1 MARTYVTKSPGETA
15 AIGERVAESLEAG
28 DVLLLRGELG
38 SGKTCFTQGLA
49 RGLGVADAV
58 KSSSFIL
65 LAEYHGRLRLYHA
78 DLYRLTTVEEVADL
92 ALGEQTADGVLVVEW
107 PERAMQ
113 ELPDEHLQI
122 TFEHAGDSARRIS
135 FVAAGKRYRNL
146 LPAAEGAAS
155 N

>member
-15 AIGERVAESLEAG
+15 AIGERLAESLEAG

-49 RGLGVADAV
+49 RGLGVADPV

-65 LAEYHGRLRLYHA
+65 LAEYQGRLRLYHA
-78 DLYRLTTVEEVADL
+78 DLYRLTTVEEVAEL

-107 PERAMQ
+107 PERAMR
-113 ELPDEHLQI
+113 ELPDDHLQI
-122 TFEHAGDSARRIS
+122 KFEHAGDSERRIS
-135 FVAAGKRYRNL
+135 FAAVGERYRDL